1 MSARTIR
8 TCDAC
13 GIDIDEN
20 HRFYMSRTFYTS
32 YARDSDTPMRD
43 PQPEKWEACS
53 ERCARQMLR
62 QQAASLDEPTKPE
75 PTNMPPLSRPYR

>member
-13 GIDIDEN
+13 GIDIEADRR
-20 HRFYMSRTFYTS
+20 HYIGRTFTTS
-32 YARDSDTPMRD
+32 DRQPKDILRD
-43 PQPEKWEACS
+43 PKPENWEACS
-53 ERCARQMLR
+53 EKCARQLLR
-62 QQAASLDEPTKPE
+62 QQAASLDE